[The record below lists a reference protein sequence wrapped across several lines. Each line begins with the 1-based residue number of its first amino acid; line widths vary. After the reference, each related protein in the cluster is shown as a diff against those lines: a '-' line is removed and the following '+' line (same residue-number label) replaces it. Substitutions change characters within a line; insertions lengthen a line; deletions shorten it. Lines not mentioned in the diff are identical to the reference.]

1 MNQIKRVILT
11 SAVFLLLAAAVCAEN
26 ETLLLRFPDI
36 YKDKIAFSYAGDIW
50 IAGTDGGYARRL
62 TSSPGIE
69 YFPKFSPDGQWISF
83 TGEYDGYFQVFVM
96 PADGGEPK
104 QLTFYPT
111 QPVSDRMGYDKQ
123 VMDWTPDGKSIVYRA
138 QQGHWDAFVGR
149 LYKISKDGGFPEV
162 LPFVEGGTLSFSP
175 DGKKLATTRVC
186 RDFRTWKRYK
196 GGMAQNIAIYEFDT
210 EKWYEITDWIGT
222 EHHPIWH
229 GDKIYFVSDNTGVS
243 NLYSYNMINKEI
255 KQITDYKDWD
265 IKWPGYG
272 FDALVFELGGKIY
285 KMNFADE
292 KITPLTINVAYDKAQ
307 IRPAYMNVSKNI
319 ESAVPS
325 PEAKRIAVVAR
336 GELFAVPAEKGD
348 PRNLSKTPGVR
359 ERDAVWSPDGKWIA
373 YISDATGNEELY
385 LTDSFGTQK
394 IQLTKDS
401 KQLLY
406 DPLWSPDSKKI
417 ALRGEIH
424 DFYYVDVAS
433 KKMTKVDTTA
443 IGRILDYT
451 WAPDSNWLTY
461 SKQFDP
467 TFSAVY
473 LYSLSAGKVYQVTD
487 LSADNQQPVFDP
499 AGKYL
504 YFISARDFQAQY
516 PFYEGNFFYDNLQRV
531 YAAALKATTPSP
543 FEPESDEVSLKAE
556 EKKDDDSKKEDEK
569 KKEPVK
575 IEIDIEGLGNRVA
588 ALPVPPGNV
597 LGLDAVEGAVFYIK
611 AGAGG
616 AQTLYSFNFKE
627 RKEES
632 ALDSVLSYR
641 ISPDGK
647 KILWRTADKMG
658 VADAKPGKID
668 TSKGI
673 VDVSKLETAYDPVAE
688 WKEMLAEVH
697 RLMKATFYV
706 ENMHGIDWPAMYKK
720 YSPLVQYVAHRR
732 DLTYLIGEMIGE
744 VGTSHSYTGGGYFPA
759 VENQH
764 IGLLGA
770 EFEVDANGYY
780 KISRILQGE
789 NWISDNRSPLTQPG
803 IKAKAGDYIL
813 EINGVALK
821 APESPY
827 HLLERTLGTAVT
839 LKLNSAP
846 ADKGSWTVKV
856 EPVKDETEL
865 RYLTWVENNRKYV
878 EKITNGRIGY
888 VHVPDMGD
896 AGLNQFVKTWYT
908 QLGKEGIIIDDR
920 YNGGGFVSSFIL
932 ERLRRI
938 VVGMRASRIF
948 GMGTY
953 PDTGFAGHLI
963 MITNMYAASD
973 GDNFPNFFR
982 QYKLGPVIG
991 TRTWGGV
998 VGYTQVH
1005 PLMDGGYL
1013 IVPQSGSYNLKG
1025 EWWMENEGVTP
1036 DLIIDTSPVD
1046 QAKGRD
1052 PQLDKAIEMI
1062 MKKVTKEPVKLP
1074 PIPPDPVKTK

>member
-1 MNQIKRVILT
+1 MNSIKC
-11 SAVFLLLAAAVCAEN
+11 ALLLTAVCMILAAVVFAEN
-26 ETLLLRFPDI
+26 ETFLLRFPDI

-50 IAGTDGGYARRL
+50 ISDIGGGYARRL
-62 TSSPGIE
+62 TSNPGIE
-69 YFPKFSPDGQWISF
+69 YFPKFSPDGQLIAF

-96 PADGGEPK
+96 PAVGGEPK

-123 VMDWTPDGKSIVYRA
+123 VMDWTPDGKSIIYRA

-149 LYKISKDGGFPEV
+149 LYKINRDGGFPEPM
-162 LPFVEGGTLSFSP
+162 PFVEGGVVSFSP
-175 DGKKLATTRVC
+175 DGKKLATTRVF

-210 EKWYEITDWIGT
+210 EKWYEITDWVGT

-229 GDKIYFVSDNTGVS
+229 GDKIYFVSDKTGVS
-243 NLYSYNMINKEI
+243 NLYSIDMASKEI

-265 IKWPGYG
+265 IKWPGY
-272 FDALVFELGGKIY
+272 DADSLVFELGGKIHR
-285 KMNFADE
+285 MNFSDE
-292 KITPLTINVAYDKAQ
+292 KITPLTVKVAYDKSQ
-307 IRPAYMNVSKNI
+307 LRPVYTKVGRNI
-319 ESAVPS
+319 ESAAPS
-325 PEAKRIAVVAR
+325 PEAKRIAVIAR
-336 GELFAVPAEKGD
+336 GDLFAVPAEKGD
-348 PRNLSKTPGVR
+348 PRNLSKTSGIR

-373 YISDATGNEELY
+373 YISDATGTEELY

-394 IQLTKDS
+394 VQLTKDS

-424 DFYYVDVAS
+424 DLYYVDVSS
-433 KKMTKVDTTA
+433 KKMFKVDTA
-443 IGRILDYT
+443 KIGRINDYT

-461 SKQFDP
+461 SKLLDR

-473 LYSLSAGKVYQVTD
+473 LYNVSMGKVFQVTD
-487 LSADNQQPVFDP
+487 LSADNQGPVFDP

-504 YFISARDFQAQY
+504 YFVSARDFQAQY

-543 FEPESDEVSLKAE
+543 FEPESDEVALKSE
-556 EKKDDDSKKEDEK
+556 EKKGDDSKKDDEK

-575 IEIDIEGLGNRVA
+575 VEIDIEGLGNRVA

-597 LGLDAVEGAVFYIK
+597 FGLDAIEGTVFYVK
-611 AGAGG
+611 ATAAG
-616 AQTLYSFNFKE
+616 QTLYSFDFKE
-627 RKEES
+627 RKEEA
-632 ALDSVLSYR
+632 ALDSVTGYW

-647 KILWRTADKMG
+647 KLFWRTADKMG
-658 VADAKPGKID
+658 IADAKPGKID

-673 VDVSKLETAYDPVAE
+673 VDVSKLETLSDPVAE
-688 WKEMLAEVH
+688 WKEMLAEAH

-706 ENMHGIDWPAMYKK
+706 ENMHGLDWPAIYKK
-720 YSPLVQYVAHRR
+720 YSPLVEHVAHRR

-744 VGTSHSYTGGGYFPA
+744 VGTSHSYTGGGSFPT

-764 IGLLGA
+764 VGLLGA
-770 EFEVDANGYY
+770 EFEADANGFY
-780 KISRILQGE
+780 KISKIYTGE

-803 IKAKAGDYIL
+803 IKASTGNYIL

-827 HLLERTLGTAVT
+827 HLLERTLGTTVT
-839 LKLNSAP
+839 LKLNTAP
-846 ADKGSWTVKV
+846 VEKGAWTVKV
-856 EPVKDETEL
+856 EPVRDETEL
-865 RYLTWVENNRKYV
+865 RYLTWVENNKKYV
-878 EKITNGRIGY
+878 EQKTNGRIGY

-896 AGLNQFVKTWYT
+896 NGLNQFVKTWYT
-908 QLGKEGIIIDDR
+908 QLDKEGIIIDDR

-938 VVGMRASRIF
+938 VVGMRSGRIF

-953 PDTGFAGHLI
+953 PGAGFAGHLI
-963 MITNMYAASD
+963 MITNLYAASD

-982 QYKLGPVIG
+982 EYKLGPVIG

-1036 DLIIDTSPVD
+1036 DLIVDNTPVD

-1062 MKKVTKEPVKLP
+1062 MKKITEEPVKLP
-1074 PIPPDPVKTK
+1074 PIPPDPVKIK